1 MEPLPTFTVTMEV
14 LDEDLASTLRG
25 GLELP
30 PVLATSRM
38 IAWMELAAA
47 RCLEPVVGTGE
58 LSVGVTVD
66 IKHVAAT
73 PAGANVR
80 ASARYLGR
88 EGKLYAFEVWAEDPG
103 GEIGRGRHARAI
115 IGSDRLMAG
124 ARRRAG

>member
-1 MEPLPTFTVTMEV
+1 MEPLPAFTVTMDV
-14 LDEDLASTLRG
+14 TDDDLASTLRG

-47 RCLEPVVGTGE
+47 RCLEPLLRPGE
-58 LSVGVTVD
+58 LSVGVSVD

-73 PAGANVR
+73 PGGASVR
-80 ASARYLGR
+80 TSARYLGR

-115 IGSDRLMAG
+115 IDSERLMAG
-124 ARRRAG
+124 ARRRG